1 MDLVPGGWDAK
12 STQVSMTQ
20 VRASHLS
27 GPKGL
32 FLLRRHGTLL
42 TFARLQFISLRLSS
56 CRKGAG
62 ARWLGSATHWQ
73 PGAERLAFPA
83 PHKGLLI
90 FDPHPSR
97 SLGPPSRP
105 PSFPPC
111 WPLSHF
117 SLFIPWHSCS
127 DWQFFPAP
135 RPDRS
140 SHAVFKP
147 CFLHISQPGQGEP
160 E

>member
-56 CRKGAG
+56 CRKGG
-62 ARWLGSATHWQ
+62 RGTVARECHSLAARSRETGIPSATQ
-73 PGAERLAFPA
+73 
-83 PHKGLLI
+83 
-90 FDPHPSR
+90 
-97 SLGPPSRP
+97 RP
-105 PSFPPC
+105 VD
-111 WPLSHF
+111 L
-117 SLFIPWHSCS
+117 
-127 DWQFFPAP
+127 
-135 RPDRS
+135 
-140 SHAVFKP
+140 
-147 CFLHISQPGQGEP
+147 
-160 E
+160 